1 MKEYKESLINKI
13 RRLYTEIFL
22 VALHNRIHSYHPFS
36 SSNKHHEISGALHE
50 FIDEIVIEVS
60 RNYSAKDYK
69 DVKSHEIARSLTS
82 EKLEDIQGRS
92 AKTGSMTRNGLSLY
106 LINRQAQEKN
116 IHMSEKLQL
125 VVWDHVHSAH
135 RFAMRGDGSTAKL
148 HADIACNAMKAL
160 SCYMSVDQY
169 NKFFNEING
178 QITLK

>member
-1 MKEYKESLINKI
+1 MKEYKESLIDKI
-13 RRLYTEIFL
+13 SRLYTEIFL

-36 SSNKHHEISGALHE
+36 PSNNHHEISGALHGL
-50 FIDEIVIEVS
+50 IDEIVNEVS

-69 DVKSHEIARSLTS
+69 DVKSDEIARSLTS
-82 EKLEDIQGRS
+82 EKLEGIQS
-92 AKTGSMTRNGLSLY
+92 QSTKIGSMTRNGLSLY

-116 IHMSEKLQL
+116 VHMSEKLQL

-135 RFAMRGDGSTAKL
+135 RLAMRADGDTAKL

-160 SCYMSVDQY
+160 SCYMPVDEY

-178 QITLK
+178 QISLR